1 MPALRSIAGIL
12 GDAFLPDETVVRHRA
27 RITFDRLL
35 TLFVTLLAVGLAVGY
50 QVLSR
55 WGHLI
60 FGDEE

>member
-1 MPALRSIAGIL
+1 MRN
-12 GDAFLPDETVVRHRA
+12 RA
-27 RITFDRLL
+27 RITVDRLL
-35 TLFVTLLAVGLAVGY
+35 TLLVTLLAVGLAVGY